1 MQISTHKVVHFHYTL
16 TNDDG
21 DVLDTSRGHDPLAY
35 IQGLGSIIPG
45 LENAM
50 AGRSVGDRF
59 IVSVPPEEGYGP
71 FQEDRVQSVPRSA
84 FEGVDELLP
93 GMQFQAQSD
102 EGAVLVTVID
112 IRDDLVLLNGNHP
125 MAGMNLN
132 FDVEVTEVR
141 EATHEEL
148 DHGHVY
154 GAGGHHH

>member
-59 IVSVPPEEGYGP
+59 KVSIPPEEGYGS

-148 DHGHVY
+148 DHGHVH

>member
-59 IVSVPPEEGYGP
+59 IVSVPPEEGYGS